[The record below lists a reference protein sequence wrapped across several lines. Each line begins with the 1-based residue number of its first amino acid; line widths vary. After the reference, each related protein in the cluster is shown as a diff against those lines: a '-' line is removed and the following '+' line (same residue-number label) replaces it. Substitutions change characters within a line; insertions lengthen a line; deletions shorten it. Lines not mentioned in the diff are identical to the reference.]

1 MQAKKKNIPKGKK
14 KNISKKKKKRL
25 KVLKWTSL
33 FVLVLVAITLFLLSD
48 IFNIKEIKVINSSK
62 ISAEEIKELS
72 TLQVDENMFKFLKIT
87 VEEKIKQN
95 PYIETVAIHRK
106 LNGTIEIEV
115 TERVATYMLL
125 LENQYA
131 YINNQGYI
139 LEISETKLEVP
150 TITGY
155 VTENL
160 EPGHRLEEADLKK
173 LNTVIQIVKT
183 AEEKELDKK
192 ISDINIEN
200 ERDFLITMES
210 ENKLIHFGDSSNVND
225 KFINIDAVLKDTVGQ
240 KGEIFVKDLNKVFF
254 REDFREEGV

>member
-1 MQAKKKNIPKGKK
+1 
-14 KNISKKKKKRL
+14 
-25 KVLKWTSL
+25 
-33 FVLVLVAITLFLLSD
+33 
-48 IFNIKEIKVINSSK
+48 
-62 ISAEEIKELS
+62 
-72 TLQVDENMFKFLKIT
+72 
-87 VEEKIKQN
+87 
-95 PYIETVAIHRK
+95 
-106 LNGTIEIEV
+106 
-115 TERVATYMLL
+115 MLL
-125 LENQYA
+125 LDEKYA

-150 TITGY
+150 IIIGY

-160 EPGHRLEEADLKK
+160 EPGQRLEEADLKK

-210 ENKLIHFGDSSNVND
+210 ENKIIHFGDSSNIDD
-225 KFINIDAVLKDTVGQ
+225 KFIMLKAVLEDNVGV